1 MQQEARIRKN
11 NRIMEEFGISGLS
24 IDLRTLSRKKTTPKG
39 QSPSSKGKRS
49 GRDGCHGEGSDLSYT
64 DLEEEPT
71 PLANEVHLLSWLWGG
86 GCMD

>member
-49 GRDGCHGEGSDLSYT
+49 GRDGCHGEGSDLSYYIPE
-64 DLEEEPT
+64 LRS
-71 PLANEVHLLSWLWGG
+71 LM
-86 GCMD
+86 MDMMIRT